1 MYWCAIQIDQSVLV
15 KPGIRYES
23 GVTKVSIENGCV
35 RAMDILVDALT
46 SRSCLPR

>member
-35 RAMDILVDALT
+35 TCYGYFGRCAHQSL
-46 SRSCLPR
+46 LPT